1 VSAVLRRAMALLI
14 GLVIF
19 LGLPLL
25 SWGVRDVR
33 GFVDDSARLLYILLV
48 VLLQIV
54 VLITMP
60 ESGRNR
66 GTRQKDIP
74 RRRLDLVLIQVIS
87 LVVLIIPPYSDRRDI
102 AVLSGVE
109 IVRYLGLVMF
119 ALGMLTMQWAEA
131 SLGKQFSVEVTLQE
145 GHELITGGLYHYL
158 RHPRYLGIIVFTVG
172 ISLVFRSW
180 LGLILG
186 AVLALI
192 LIWRIGVEED
202 LLHHEFGAAWEDY
215 SRTSWRLI
223 PFVY

>member
-1 VSAVLRRAMALLI
+1 MLAVLRRAMALLI

-19 LGLPLL
+19 VGLPLL
-25 SWGVRDVR
+25 SWGVGEVR
-33 GFVDDSARLLYILLV
+33 GFVDDPARLVYMPLV
-48 VLLQIV
+48 IMLQV
-54 VLITMP
+54 FVLITMP
-60 ESGRNR
+60 DAGRNR
-66 GTRQKDIP
+66 GTRRKDVP
-74 RRRLDLVLIQVIS
+74 RRRLDLAAIQVIS
-87 LVVLIIPPYSDRRDI
+87 LAVLIIPPYSDRRDVV
-102 AVLSGVE
+102 VLSGIE

-131 SLGKQFSVEVTLQE
+131 SLGKQFSAEVTLQE
-145 GHELITGGLYHYL
+145 GHQLITGGLYRYL
-158 RHPRYLGIIVFTVG
+158 RHPRYLGIIVFTAG

-180 LGLILG
+180 LGVILG

-215 SRTSWRLI
+215 SHTSWRLI

>member
-19 LGLPLL
+19 VGLPLL
-25 SWGVRDVR
+25 SWGLGDVR
-33 GFVDDSARLLYILLV
+33 GFVDDPARLIFVLLV
-48 VLLQIV
+48 ILLQIF

-60 ESGRNR
+60 DAGRNR

-74 RRRLDLVLIQVIS
+74 RRRLDLVVIQLIS
-87 LVVLIIPPYSDRRDI
+87 LAVLIIPPYSDRRDVV
-102 AVLSGVE
+102 VLGGVE
-109 IVRYLGLVMF
+109 ILRYLGLVMF
-119 ALGMLTMQWAEA
+119 AVGMLTMQWAEA

-145 GHELITGGLYHYL
+145 GHELITGGLYRYL

-172 ISLVFRSW
+172 IALVFRSG

-186 AVLALI
+186 GGLVLI

-202 LLHHEFGAAWEDY
+202 LLHHEFGAAWENY